1 MRKRFEQQMAIGR
14 KLIQDTEIP
23 TAKRSGALPGLC
35 AALKEIFV
43 TSKWN
48 EKVFEVL
55 ENTIL
60 PKNNQTGRPGMDL
73 WQVFVLSQVRLCQS
87 ISYDELHDLANHH
100 SLIRQIMGIESDFGH
115 EKQKIGYQSIID
127 NVSLLSDK
135 TVKDLNQI
143 IIEYGHEVFKKKEA
157 AALCLKTDSFVV
169 ESNVHFPTDYNLL
182 WDSARKCIDMVT
194 KFQEKY
200 NLPGWRKIH
209 NWRKDLKN
217 KMRALGRASASGGKG
232 KQERVRQAAR
242 TYLTKAMALL
252 QKLKSSKDTFPQ
264 QGIVD
269 LIIFMELERFMELLQ
284 KHIDLL
290 ERRVVKGEEI
300 AHCEKMF
307 SIFEEYT
314 EWVTK
319 GKMRPN
325 VELGKKLTITT
336 DQFNLIV
343 DYQVMDHQNDSA
355 IVPELA
361 ERVFSKYAVASW
373 SFDKGF
379 WHKDNKEILSENV
392 GTLVLPKKG
401 RCNYEERTEEQS
413 HLFKKL
419 RNKHSTVESNINEL
433 EHRGLNRCPDKG
445 YHNFK
450 RYIGLAI
457 CAYNLRKIGA
467 ELIQQLQGQQSE
479 QEGLKVAA

>member
-1 MRKRFEQQMAIGR
+1 
-14 KLIQDTEIP
+14 
-23 TAKRSGALPGLC
+23 
-35 AALKEIFV
+35 
-43 TSKWN
+43 
-48 EKVFEVL
+48 
-55 ENTIL
+55 
-60 PKNNQTGRPGMDL
+60 
-73 WQVFVLSQVRLCQS
+73 
-87 ISYDELHDLANHH
+87 
-100 SLIRQIMGIESDFGH
+100 
-115 EKQKIGYQSIID
+115 
-127 NVSLLSDK
+127 
-135 TVKDLNQI
+135 
-143 IIEYGHEVFKKKEA
+143 
-157 AALCLKTDSFVV
+157 
-169 ESNVHFPTDYNLL
+169 
-182 WDSARKCIDMVT
+182 
-194 KFQEKY
+194 
-200 NLPGWRKIH
+200 
-209 NWRKDLKN
+209 
-217 KMRALGRASASGGKG
+217 
-232 KQERVRQAAR
+232 
-242 TYLTKAMALL
+242 
-252 QKLKSSKDTFPQ
+252 
-264 QGIVD
+264 VD